1 MLTAALVSLLIAT
14 PPALVPELPTTLGTT
29 RPSVLLGV
37 ATDGS
42 WAAFSASP
50 SIGDPYDSDRIQV
63 WNLRTGGL
71 DRSLLLPTGAR
82 NRLAVVDP
90 KGRLA
95 AYVDPVGTIHRLQLL
110 DFQTGERKATTGD
123 LGDALHPLGF
133 SADGKEVF
141 TTESPNSGGGP
152 TVVAWS
158 TADGAKL
165 RTMKV
170 PSTSKFTLGPD
181 GKTAAVGP
189 SELWDLSTGKRVHPA
204 GVKPFKGDYP
214 TFHKDGKEVATRI
227 TYAAPYPMLVHDA
240 ETGRQI
246 AEILV
251 PLYERNDRPLLSP
264 DRTAL
269 AVVRHQSSDLEVF
282 DVGRDKPRF
291 TLRGFTR
298 FYGPEHLRFTPDG
311 TGLILF
317 DLLGRVSV
325 IDTKTGKRLHTFDP
339 DYRVVRS
346 LAFADG
352 GKLLVAGMGHHSKPH
367 SHIQPNR
374 PEGQALVWD
383 AVTGELKRSAAGL
396 ADHIQG
402 VFPSP
407 KGDRAIVVASHH
419 SEQAEWWDLTA
430 GKRLRDLSAEVK
442 AWYYGASP
450 DGRFVAGVQSAG
462 FPRGMIVWNPATGE
476 RLKDIDSDPD
486 SNPPQFTAD
495 GEWMLTRKTGL
506 GVQAFRTSGGKA
518 ITLLKSSAGG
528 VPVGSPLPLPGGD
541 AFVSRTE
548 RHQYGPQDLHL
559 FLDGRTIRFGR
570 MEAPQ
575 SPLVISP
582 DGKWVAC
589 GGAVP
594 RKPNAVSL
602 WPVPAP
608 GPFDEKKIIGG
619 WFIPPEEQLTVRTLN
634 GHPDEVTAV
643 AFSPDSKTLATGG
656 GDRVVRLWDVATG
669 RLRATLW
676 AAPPP
681 DPDTAPTEWVAFTPE
696 GFFHGS
702 DRGRAFLR
710 FRDPAAIFVDGLRP
724 YPSAATRSAEDV
736 AAELHRPNKV
746 RAAVRGK

>member
-1 MLTAALVSLLIAT
+1 MLPAALVSLALAA
-14 PPALVPELPTTLGTT
+14 PPALVPELPTTLAAS
-29 RPSVLLGV
+29 RPSLLLAV
-37 ATDGS
+37 AADGG
-42 WAAFSASP
+42 WAAFSATAS
-50 SIGDPYDSDRIQV
+50 IQV
-63 WNLRTGGL
+63 WNLRTGAL
-71 DRSLLLPTGAR
+71 DRIIRIPSTQYDHRLL
-82 NRLAVVDP
+82 VDP
-90 KGRLA
+90 RGKWA
-95 AYVDPVGTIHRLQLL
+95 AYVTGPGVWRLQLF
-110 DFQTGERKATTGD
+110 DFRTGERKAITGD
-123 LGDALHPLGF
+123 LGDTVHPLGF
-133 SADGKEVF
+133 SADGGEVY
-141 TTESPNSGGGP
+141 TTESSNGGGGP

-158 TADGAKL
+158 TADGSKL
-165 RTMKV
+165 RTIKV
-170 PSTSKFTLGPD
+170 PSTYKLSLGPD
-181 GKTAAVGP
+181 GKTVAAHGI
-189 SELWDLSTGKRVHPA
+189 ELWDLSTGKRAHGA

-214 TFHKDGKEVATRI
+214 VFLKDGKEVATQI
-227 TYAAPYPMLVHDA
+227 TYAAPHPMLVYDA
-240 ETGRQI
+240 ETGRQM

-251 PLYERNDRPLLSP
+251 PRYQSNDRPLLSP

-269 AVVRHQSSDLEVF
+269 AVVRSQSSDLEVI
-282 DVGRDKPRF
+282 DVGKDKPRF
-291 TLRGFTR
+291 TLRGFTP
-298 FYGPEHLRFTPDG
+298 FYGPEHIRFTPDG
-311 TGLILF
+311 AKLIAF
-317 DLLGRVSV
+317 DAFGRYSV
-325 IDTKTGKRLHTFDP
+325 IDAKTGKRLQTFDP

-346 LAFADG
+346 LVFADG
-352 GKLLVAGMGHHSKPH
+352 GKLLIAGMGHHSKPH
-367 SHIQPNR
+367 SNIQPNR
-374 PEGQALVWD
+374 PEGHAVVWD
-383 AVTGELKRSAAGL
+383 MTTGELKRSAAGL
-396 ADHIQG
+396 PDHIQG

-430 GKRLRDLSAEVK
+430 GKKLRDLSAEAK

-462 FPRGMIVWNPATGE
+462 FPRGMVVWNPATGE
-476 RLKDIDSDPD
+476 RLPDIASDPD

-506 GVQAFRTSGGKA
+506 GVQAFRTSNGKP
-518 ITLLKSSAGG
+518 LMLRKSAAGDE
-528 VPVGSPLPLPGGD
+528 PIGSPLPLPGGD

-570 MEAPQ
+570 TEAPQ
-575 SPLVISP
+575 TPLVISP
-582 DGKWVAC
+582 DGKWVTS

-619 WFIPPEEQLTVRTLN
+619 WFIPPEEQLTKVRTFD

-656 GDRVVRLWDVATG
+656 RDRVIRLWDVETG
-669 RLRATLW
+669 RLRAMLW
-676 AAPPP
+676 VAPPP
-681 DPDTAPTEWVAFTPE
+681 DPDAAPTDWVAFTPD

-710 FRDPAAIFVDGLRP
+710 FRDPATIFVDGLRP
-724 YPSAATRSAEDV
+724 YHSSATRSAADV
-736 AAELHRPNKV
+736 AAEMHRPDKL